1 MTACTSVWRP
11 LMIGLVIVGLGTSA
25 CSRTQP
31 PAPSNEGSSTSSATE
46 QTGSAATPEEGSVAA
61 AATAE
66 DTSNAVATVDGRS
79 VMDAD
84 ELQRELDGIVERY
97 ERLPNREPTD
107 ARWRNARRRRLVEDA
122 IGATLIE
129 QYVSAQPVEISP
141 DELDAY
147 IRSEIGH
154 VYTDDR
160 LFERFVQSRGETRES
175 YLADKRMELMTD
187 RVLALRGQI
196 EPSDED
202 VERFYNDNR
211 ARWEERERV
220 LARVITV
227 RLRQNAP
234 PEQDAQARARIE
246 ELRRRVTDGGEDFS
260 EVATTAS
267 ESADRLR
274 GGDLGWVAR
283 GSRVQFEQ
291 DGIESVLFRVPVGT
305 VTEPLRTQLGY
316 QVFEIRDRRPA
327 GVRELDEVR
336 DVIVS
341 PLRRRNRERLRSEA
355 ILELRRAADIEM
367 FEERWGLEPEGAE
380 AADGSAP

>member
-1 MTACTSVWRP
+1 MMRAKMSVWRY
-11 LMIGLVIVGLGTSA
+11 LIIGVFLLEAGAG
-25 CSRTQP
+25 CSRQTASSP
-31 PAPSNEGSSTSSATE
+31 PGAGSSASPAVEQAGSMSASDE
-46 QTGSAATPEEGSVAA
+46 GSAATEV
-61 AATAE
+61 AE

-79 VMDAD
+79 VMNMD
-84 ELQRELDGIVERY
+84 ELERELAGIVERY

-122 IGATLIE
+122 VGAALIE
-129 QYVSAQPVEISP
+129 QYVSAQPIEVSP
-141 DELDAY
+141 DELDAH
-147 IRSEIGH
+147 IRAEIGH
-154 VYTDDR
+154 VYADDR

-175 YLADKRMELMTD
+175 YLAEKRLELMTD
-187 RVLALRGQI
+187 RVLSLRGQI

-202 VERFYNDNR
+202 VERFYTDNR

-220 LARVITV
+220 LARVITI

-234 PEQDAQARARIE
+234 PEQEAQARARVE
-246 ELRRRVTDGGEDFS
+246 ELRRRVTDGGEDFA

-305 VTEPLRTQLGY
+305 VTEPMRTQLGY
-316 QVFEIRDRRPA
+316 QIFKIRDRRPA
-327 GVRELDEVR
+327 GVRGLDEVR
-336 DVIVS
+336 DVIVA

-355 ILELRRAADIEM
+355 IVELRRSARIEM
-367 FEERWGLEPEGAE
+367 FEERWGLEPEDTE
-380 AADGSAP
+380 AGEGSAP